1 MFAVPTTRLL
11 LVALFAAVAAVLG
24 TASAEELI
32 AIDVPGN
39 DLYRLRTD
47 DLGSPV
53 LLGHVSVGTDLSG
66 LVVAGPDRLY
76 TFDRD
81 GNSLITVSASDASVL
96 SVVALDRDCLVGP
109 RGFDLSPGGVLYG
122 VFGGMEL
129 RTVDP
134 STGQT
139 TLVAGI
145 SGAGAGMLE
154 ALAFSPGGTLYSVG
168 SDRLFTLDPE
178 TAVLSLIGSL
188 NVSDI
193 DCLTYGLDGFLYGT
207 DSLVGYQADLYRI
220 DPVTAHL
227 DIVGNTAVYE
237 VNGIAAVAPVPEPAT
252 LSLLV
257 VAGIGA
263 VRRQRRK

>member
-11 LVALFAAVAAVLG
+11 LGVLVAVAAVLG
-24 TASAEELI
+24 TASAEDLI
-32 AIDVPGN
+32 AIDVTSN
-39 DLYRLRTD
+39 DLYRLQTD

-53 LLGHVSVGTDLSG
+53 LVGHVSAGTDLSG

-81 GNSLITVSASDASVL
+81 GNSVITVSALDASVL
-96 SVVALDRDCLVGP
+96 SVVALDRDLLIGP
-109 RGFDLSPGGVLYG
+109 RGFDVSPGGVLYG

-145 SGAGAGMLE
+145 SGASAGMLE
-154 ALAFSPGGTLYSVG
+154 ALAFAPDGTLYSVG

-188 NVSDI
+188 NVNDI

-207 DSLVGYQADLYRI
+207 DSLVGCQADLYRI

-227 DIVGNTAVYE
+227 DIVGNTAIYE
-237 VNGIAAVAPVPEPAT
+237 VNGIVAIAPVPEPAT
-252 LSLLV
+252 LSLL
-257 VAGIGA
+257 ALGGIAA